1 MTGCVDLLYYHYSDS
16 LEYIPT
22 MKRIRETTQ
31 ETKNIPQ
38 NGPQLS
44 VEERL
49 KIIAN
54 LIVDRIIEKQKQNL
68 VISEKL

>member
-1 MTGCVDLLYYHYSDS
+1 
-16 LEYIPT
+16 

-31 ETKNIPQ
+31 ETKNLPQ
-38 NGPQLS
+38 NGPQLT

-54 LIVDRIIEKQKQNL
+54 LIVDRIIEKQKQKI
-68 VISEKL
+68 VTSEKL

>member
-1 MTGCVDLLYYHYSDS
+1 
-16 LEYIPT
+16 
-22 MKRIRETTQ
+22 MKRIRVKPQ

-49 KIIAN
+49 KVLAN
-54 LIVDRIIEKQKQNL
+54 LIVDRIIEKQKESTIL
-68 VISEKL
+68 IDKI

>member
-1 MTGCVDLLYYHYSDS
+1 
-16 LEYIPT
+16 

-31 ETKNIPQ
+31 ETKNLPQ

-49 KIIAN
+49 KTIAN
-54 LIVDRIIEKQKQNL
+54 LIVDRIIEKQKQTV
-68 VISEKL
+68 VINEKI

>member
-1 MTGCVDLLYYHYSDS
+1 
-16 LEYIPT
+16 

-31 ETKNIPQ
+31 ETKNLPQ

-49 KIIAN
+49 KVIAN
-54 LIVDRIIEKQKQNL
+54 LIVDRILEKQKQN
-68 VISEKL
+68 VVMSEKL

>member
-1 MTGCVDLLYYHYSDS
+1 
-16 LEYIPT
+16 

-38 NGPQLS
+38 NGAQLS